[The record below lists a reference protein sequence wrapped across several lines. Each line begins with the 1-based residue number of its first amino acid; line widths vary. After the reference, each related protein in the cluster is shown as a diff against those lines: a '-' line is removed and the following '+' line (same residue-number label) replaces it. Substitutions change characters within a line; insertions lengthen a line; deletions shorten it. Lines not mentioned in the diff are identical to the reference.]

1 MRSEKLNE
9 IIFICLI
16 EVVSEKFNEIVFI
29 CLVVFGLTGWPSGG
43 THV

>member
-1 MRSEKLNE
+1 VRSEKLNE